1 MTDGHWQL
9 EGSAAEL
16 YQRYLVPGI
25 TSKWAADL
33 VDRAQ
38 LRAGEEVLDVAC
50 GTGVVARLAAK
61 QVASGHV
68 TGLDLNAGMLAVAR
82 VVSSDGVSVN
92 WMEGSAL
99 DLPFPSGRFDA
110 VLCQLGLQF
119 FPDQPKALREMRRVV
134 REPGRIALSVYSPI
148 ERTPGANAFVR
159 ALDKVLGSQAS
170 RIKRSEHSFANP
182 AQLEKL
188 LGDAGFGTI
197 DVQAVVQTIVFPS
210 VLDYVRFQLL
220 ATPMTILLNDKTEPE
235 RQKVISLVASEATA
249 LSTPSMLDGGKFT
262 FPQEAYVAVA
272 RPSGHVR

>member
-110 VLCQLGLQF
+110 VFKTIIAPNELPAICAGERF
-119 FPDQPKALREMRRVV
+119 RCSVNPIKSSISSSAYPC
-134 REPGRIALSVYSPI
+134 PGR
-148 ERTPGANAFVR
+148 
-159 ALDKVLGSQAS
+159 
-170 RIKRSEHSFANP
+170 RS
-182 AQLEKL
+182 LWL
-188 LGDAGFGTI
+188 
-197 DVQAVVQTIVFPS
+197 
-210 VLDYVRFQLL
+210 
-220 ATPMTILLNDKTEPE
+220 
-235 RQKVISLVASEATA
+235 
-249 LSTPSMLDGGKFT
+249 
-262 FPQEAYVAVA
+262 
-272 RPSGHVR
+272 

>member
-1 MTDGHWQL
+1 
-9 EGSAAEL
+9 
-16 YQRYLVPGI
+16 VPGI

-134 REPGRIALSVYSPI
+134 RKPGRIALSVYSPI

-220 ATPMTILLNDKTEPE
+220 ATPMTILLNDRTEPE
-235 RQKVISLVASEATA
+235 RQKVISSVASEAAA

-262 FPQEAYVAVA
+262 FPQEGYVAVA
-272 RPSGHVR
+272 RPFGHVR